1 MKAKMQDEST
11 GTVINIIGKG
21 TEIKGDIVANG
32 DIRINGTLVGN
43 LNTNNKLILGD
54 TGLIQGEITANVA
67 DISGKIK
74 GKLLV
79 KELVILRETAN
90 LEGELITKRL
100 IIEEGAI
107 FNGTCTMK
115 EQVEQIKPQKPA
127 K

>member
-1 MKAKMQDEST
+1 MQDEST